1 MQMKSWYKS
10 KTIIAL
16 QVPLAILGLAII
28 ALPEFQAVIDSLPI
42 QYIGLATLFVSIVG
56 TILRFVTKQPIE

>member
-1 MQMKSWYKS
+1 MQVKSWYKS
-10 KTIIAL
+10 KTIIVL

-42 QYIGLATLFVSIVG
+42 QYIGLATLFVSLAG
-56 TILRFVTKQPIE
+56 TVLRFITKQSIK